1 MTEEKKRPTVL
12 SLRIPD
18 KQALYMAY
26 MPYLKNRGLFI
37 QGSNQKLN
45 IGDEVFLILD
55 LWCEPEKINIAGS
68 IAWITPKN
76 AQNGRKPGFGIQ
88 FEEKQSQMVS
98 SKIERILGN
107 SINSKYATSTM

>member
-1 MTEEKKRPTVL
+1 MATEKKRPTVL

-26 MPYLKNRGLFI
+26 MPYLKRRGIFI
-37 QGSNQKLN
+37 SGNNKKLS

-55 LWCEPEKINIAGS
+55 LWCEPEKVNVAGTV
-68 IAWITPKN
+68 AWITPQN
-76 AQNGRKPGFGIQ
+76 AQNGRKAGFGIQ
-88 FEEKQSQMVS
+88 FEEKQSKMVS

-107 SINSKYATSTM
+107 SLNSKYATSTM